1 VWLVFSQP
9 SYEFFL
15 SGIVG
20 LMLAG
25 YALLPLVARQNQ
37 GGNLFL
43 SLAAL
48 NLLLLT
54 PEIGLRIFDFHYEMG
69 IEFAHPTSFQRLALD
84 EDLFWTLPP
93 NETGVNGWGF
103 KGENVIVPKPVGVCR
118 ILFLGDSVPGQGYPE
133 LVERLLKQRYP
144 QQKIEVVNLAL
155 AGYSSW
161 QGRAVVDKYGT
172 AVAPEVVV
180 VSYGWND
187 HWLAYGSVD
196 SQKVITTQQSR
207 GSQLFAWLYR
217 RVRLLQGGRYIVGL
231 FSGLDKPLLEVRVS
245 RTEYEANLTYI
256 GNFFAAKDIPII
268 LVTPPGVH
276 LALGVPD
283 YLIEGGFAR
292 DKASVIAL
300 HQAYNESV
308 RAVGVAQQWLILDL
322 EHNLASAPNLSEIFL
337 SDGIHLTEAGL
348 GLVAQQVADFIA
360 AQVKLERCA

>member
-1 VWLVFSQP
+1 
-9 SYEFFL
+9 
-15 SGIVG
+15 
-20 LMLAG
+20 
-25 YALLPLVARQNQ
+25 
-37 GGNLFL
+37 
-43 SLAAL
+43 
-48 NLLLLT
+48 
-54 PEIGLRIFDFHYEMG
+54 
-69 IEFAHPTSFQRLALD
+69 
-84 EDLFWTLPP
+84 
-93 NETGVNGWGF
+93 
-103 KGENVIVPKPVGVCR
+103 
-118 ILFLGDSVPGQGYPE
+118 
-133 LVERLLKQRYP
+133 
-144 QQKIEVVNLAL
+144 
-155 AGYSSW
+155 
-161 QGRAVVDKYGT
+161 VVDKYGT

-360 AQVKLERCA
+360 AQVKLERCV